1 MATAQKP
8 TTDGAITPHVLSLSE
23 AELIRRNEAAI
34 ALLDAWERDGDEDE
48 QRETMAVL
56 RRALGENRE
65 MSDRP
70 IFP

>member
-1 MATAQKP
+1 MATAQEL
-8 TTDGAITPHVLSLSE
+8 TTNEPKTSHVFSLSK
-23 AELIRRNEAAI
+23 AEIRRRNQAAG

-70 IFP
+70 IFS